1 MKKYFVLLL
10 VVLFIMSVSA
20 SVVQAKTL
28 IRLASSFEPG
38 HIIVQNMEKFKEL
51 VEASGQG
58 IEVQL
63 FPGGSMGS
71 EEELYNQVAIG
82 AIEMQAGGIISV
94 QMYAPEYYFMD
105 VPYVMKD
112 FNHFMNI
119 WNGKLGLTT
128 RELIRT
134 KGGQETLAIIY
145 KGMRQMT
152 SKKPIYNTADLTNL
166 KLRLPQ
172 IPSWVAVWKG
182 LGAKPVPIALPE
194 LFTSLQTGIADAS
207 EGEPSQ
213 ILSFKLYEVQNH
225 LILTYHKMEVGDL
238 TINLKFLESLTPAQ
252 QKAIRDAAIQSS
264 DWATKKNM
272 AEEEG
277 LIKILEE
284 KGMKIITPD
293 AEDFRVK
300 ARPIIEELFKD
311 NWPVTTWAEVLT
323 YAK

>member
-1 MKKYFVLLL
+1 MKKYLILLL
-10 VVLFIMSVSA
+10 VAFLMVIVSVSL
-20 SVVQAKTL
+20 VQAKTV

-38 HIIVQNMEKFKEL
+38 HILVQNAEKFKEL
-51 VEASGQG
+51 VEASGQD

-71 EEELYNQVAIG
+71 EEELYEQVAIG

-94 QMYAPEYYFMD
+94 QMFAPEYYFID

-112 FNHFMNI
+112 FDHFMNI
-119 WNGKLGLTT
+119 WNGELGSTI
-128 RELIRT
+128 REIIRT

-152 SKKPIYNTADLTNL
+152 ANKPIMNTKDLTGL

-194 LFTSLQTGIADAS
+194 LFTSLQTGVADAS

-213 ILSFKLYEVQNH
+213 ILSFKLYEVQDY
-225 LILTYHKMEVGDL
+225 LILTNHKMEVGDL
-238 TINLKFLESLTPAQ
+238 TINVKFLESLTPAQ
-252 QKAIRDAAIQSS
+252 QQVIRDSAIQSS
-264 DWATKKNM
+264 EWATKKNM

-277 LIKILEE
+277 LIKLLGE
-284 KGMKIITPD
+284 KGMKIIVAD
-293 AEDFRVK
+293 AEEFKVK
-300 ARPIIEELFKD
+300 AKPIVEELFKS
-311 NWPVTTWAEVLT
+311 NWPNITWEEVLT